1 MNADTT
7 KCPACGS
14 PRLTLRQ
21 PSHRVFYT
29 CDSYGYEGDDHLAD
43 QTDLCRAWQT
53 LNRIQTIATTDH
65 ESKQAFIDRVNAI
78 LNER

>member
-1 MNADTT
+1 MNPET
-7 KCPACGS
+7 KHCPACGS
-14 PRLTLRQ
+14 EQ
-21 PSHRVFYT
+21 DSADFGKRVFFA
-29 CDSYGYEGDDHLAD
+29 CDSFAYVGENQLAY

-65 ESKQAFIDRVNAI
+65 ESKRAFIDRVNAI